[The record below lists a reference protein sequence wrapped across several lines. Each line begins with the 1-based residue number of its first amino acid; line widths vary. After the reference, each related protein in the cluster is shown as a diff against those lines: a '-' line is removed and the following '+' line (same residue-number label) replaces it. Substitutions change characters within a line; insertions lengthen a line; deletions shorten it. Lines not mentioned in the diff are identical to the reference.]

1 MLKLFNIP
9 LNFDYNCYQDN
20 RFYTYNPLA
29 DLMLFMRDSDAPL
42 KVVPSIFVNDE
53 ALKFESGILY
63 SSPDTISRL
72 HRSRNNHT
80 SYAKLVR
87 CIINENIFDYIQLCK
102 ELLCNVPSNSSLL
115 QYLRPEIAPTI

>member
-1 MLKLFNIP
+1 MQKLFNTLIIN
-9 LNFDYNCYQDN
+9 NFDYNCYQDN

-87 CIINENIFDYIQLCK
+87 CIINENITFLITSNCVKNYYVTYPQIHHC
-102 ELLCNVPSNSSLL
+102 CN
-115 QYLRPEIAPTI
+115 T